1 MSSHFVFIV
10 FDDPYVV
17 GVLDFL
23 VEALNGRRWQQ
34 PPHLTI
40 QGPLPERPTA
50 TAIEHID
57 KTLGGTQ
64 LLIANPGIFE
74 TMSGAAVYLRVENES
89 LRRVWNKPDYPIEK
103 YGFNPHITL
112 YDGPDVEMAQRAH
125 RFLRSGKHRV
135 ELLCDQYSVVPYV
148 SKQIELFPRD
158 DVVGDE
164 KAIQRMIASG
174 KVGSAFRASFM
185 AEISKRQEH

>member
-1 MSSHFVFIV
+1 MMSSHFVFIV

-50 TAIEHID
+50 ACIEQIA
-57 KTLGGTQ
+57 KTLAGTQ
-64 LLIANPGIFE
+64 LLIANPGIFH
-74 TMSGAAVYLRVENES
+74 TKNGSALYLQVTNEI

-112 YDGPDVEMAQRAH
+112 YDGPDINKVKKAH
-125 RFLRSGKHRV
+125 DFFRTNKHKI
-135 ELLCDQYSVVPYV
+135 ELLCDRYSVVPYTA
-148 SKQIELFPRD
+148 KQIELFPRD

-164 KAIQRMIASG
+164 NAIQRLIASG
-174 KVGSAFRASFM
+174 KVGSAFRSSFM
-185 AEISKRQEH
+185 AAINN